1 MKRQVRNKVLKEQKW
16 TYELPNDIREFIQKE
31 DYNGVLDTLEEYVE
45 MLSRDGK
52 MDEYDKADF
61 MDDIENQKDNLINY
75 EEYDMTLEDVID
87 EIDYILDKFY
97 DFCDANRIWINI

>member
-1 MKRQVRNKVLKEQKW
+1 MKRQFRNKVLKEQKW
-16 TYELPNDIREFIQKE
+16 TYELPNDIREYIQKE
-31 DYNGVLDTLEEYVE
+31 DYNGVLDTLGEYVE

-61 MDDIENQKDNLINY
+61 MDYIDNQKDNLINY

-87 EIDYILDKFY
+87 EIDYILDNFY
-97 DFCDANRIWINI
+97 DFCDANDIWINI